1 MSTDKSSESFDTDST
16 FTKLSLYT
24 DLNARRTFISKECR
38 AEGRDC
44 LLVSCIQCVSIRAV
58 VLWISFIWDRT
69 LPQRIIESRYF
80 EGSTFPRNVVAVFV
94 LLYEYFV
101 HLFSCKELT
110 S

>member
-80 EGSTFPRNVVAVFV
+80 EGSTFPRNVAVFV
-94 LLYEYFV
+94 LLYFV
-101 HLFSCKELT
+101 HLFSCEELT